1 MKTKAIVLTA
11 AGSALL
17 APLLSGPAAHA
28 AAAATTSGSRTTATA
43 KGAAKAETG
52 CADPTATAA
61 LTGRH
66 LTARSVEDL
75 AGGGHT
81 YLYQVG
87 AHRLSFGVPSASF
100 DALKATDAQLRAY
113 GLPPRPAG
121 AAARARWVTFVGHLG
136 HVVTPDVTI
145 RAALPDNLPRLPK
158 TTTPEADV
166 AGADGFGGVST
177 ATTSIWAGYVSKES
191 SSSYYGN
198 VEGSWVE
205 PSISSSSC
213 SGATHLTWVG
223 IGGYNSQQLLQDG
236 TDQNNR
242 PWFEYLGN
250 NGTGVNITSFPT
262 NITIKSGDTVEAIT
276 EYTGGTAYYLVE
288 DETTGQTTTASVS
301 GASPYYDGSSA
312 EFIDE
317 RTSFGTARI
326 PSPLADFGVTHWTE
340 AQAATTSAYK
350 SPQPLSSLTNVTQ
363 LSMLNGNDNHTL
375 AVPENEGFGGYT
387 FETSW
392 KNCS

>member
-1 MKTKAIVLTA
+1 MKTKAIMLTA

-28 AAAATTSGSRTTATA
+28 AAAATASKTTVTA
-43 KGAAKAETG
+43 KGAVKAKTA
-52 CADPTATAA
+52 CADPRTATA
-61 LTGRH
+61 LRGRH

-75 AGGGHT
+75 ADGGHT
-81 YLYQVG
+81 YLYRLG
-87 AHRLSFGVPSASF
+87 AQRLSFGVPSASF
-100 DALKATDAQLRAY
+100 DALKATNAQLRAY
-113 GLPPRPAG
+113 GLPPRPLG
-121 AAARARWVTFVGHLG
+121 AAAHARWVTFVSHLG

-145 RAALPDNLPRLPK
+145 RAALPDNLPDRPK
-158 TTTPEADV
+158 TTTPDEA
-166 AGADGFGGVST
+166 GDGFGGVST

-191 SSSYYGN
+191 SSTYYGN

-205 PSISSSSC
+205 PSISSTSC

-262 NITIKSGDTVEAIT
+262 NVTISSGDTVEAIT

-317 RTSFGTARI
+317 RTSFGAARI

-340 AQAATTSAYK
+340 AQAATSSAFK